1 MVWFRIVSSWILA
14 SLQTELISII
24 VLHATYALSILYSLR
39 LKNTGLLGNI
49 IVTFCV
55 STALIYGSLTATG
68 GVDPLVLNIAGISF
82 FINLGREVIQS
93 VQDMK
98 GDMMRGVKS
107 VAITH
112 GLRAAAVLG
121 SLFMLLGVI
130 LGPLVLLNQLTGL
143 QHHYILILIPQ
154 FGLVYSI
161 IMLLRQP
168 TQENASR
175 FIRHA
180 NTWTGLILFM
190 LAALFA
196 FSLL

>member
-1 MVWFRIVSSWILA
+1 LVWFRIVSSWILA

-130 LGPLVLLNQLTGL
+130 LGPLVLLNQLTEL

-180 NTWTGLILFM
+180 NT
-190 LAALFA
+190 
-196 FSLL
+196 